1 PSGVWAHGDWV
12 LQTRRGS
19 FIVEGGSDATLDRQG
34 VRLGTAE
41 MYAALGQ
48 LPEVTEST
56 VIGVER
62 PDGGYWMP
70 LFVQLA
76 QDTVLT
82 TKLAARIQ
90 DAIRTP
96 ASVRHVPD
104 EIIAVEAIPVT
115 HTGKRIEVPLKKL
128 FAGRRNAI
136 NEDA

>member
-1 PSGVWAHGDWV
+1 
-12 LQTRRGS
+12 
-19 FIVEGGSDATLDRQG
+19 
-34 VRLGTAE
+34 
-41 MYAALGQ
+41 

-90 DAIRTP
+90 DAIRTQ
-96 ASVRHVPD
+96 ASARHVPD

-136 NEDA
+136 NEDAIANPEALSEFVQLA